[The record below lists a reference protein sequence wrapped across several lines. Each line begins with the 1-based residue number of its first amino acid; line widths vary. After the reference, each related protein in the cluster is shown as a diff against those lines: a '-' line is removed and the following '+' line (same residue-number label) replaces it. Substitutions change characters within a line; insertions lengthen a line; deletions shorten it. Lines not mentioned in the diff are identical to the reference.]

1 MKRFKYILTL
11 VLCASMALSLSAQ
24 SDSFKAGKNLN
35 VQFSIL
41 KELQR
46 SYVDTVQMDELVL
59 DGINAMLSKLDPY
72 TIYVPEENEEDME
85 LLMNGT
91 YGGIGA
97 VVQKK
102 VDGPVVI
109 TEPYKDSPA
118 SKFGLVPGDQII
130 EIDNKSVIGETSAES
145 TSRMKGVPG
154 SNVLF
159 KVVKMRSGDT
169 VLVDVVRERIRVSS
183 LDYAGIIRDSIG
195 YITLSGFI
203 TGTAKE
209 VRNAFLDLKKDGAK
223 KIVLDLRDNGGGS
236 LAEAVEIVSLFVPKG
251 TLVISS
257 KGKIEG
263 SNKEYYT
270 TSHPVDTL
278 VPIMVMINSG
288 SASASEIVAGAIQD
302 LDRGF
307 VAGKRSF
314 GKGLVQSVVPM
325 PFDGTLKYTTAKY
338 YTPSGRCVQAIDYS
352 HRNEDGSVGNIPD
365 SLTSEFT
372 TKKGRIVKDG
382 GGITPDIEI
391 DNIVYGRV
399 SFSVVFNNIVSD
411 YAMDYYKKHPKIAPA
426 EEFVLTDEGY
436 DDFVKFAASRE
447 FDARSV
453 SQVEM
458 DDLLKKAKEEG
469 MYEIFKAE
477 FDALSDKLNLSKEE
491 ALKMAKDE
499 LLPIIEAEILSKYYF
514 REASIFPELRYDK
527 QLEEALD
534 SWKSN
539 FPL

>member
-1 MKRFKYILTL
+1 MRRIKYIITL
-11 VLCASMALSLSAQ
+11 MLCASMAFPLSAQ
-24 SDSFKAGKNLN
+24 SDSFKTGKNLN

-46 SYVDTVQMDELVL
+46 SYVDSVQTDELIL
-59 DGINAMLSKLDPY
+59 HGINSMLSKLDPY

-97 VVQKK
+97 VVQKA
-102 VDGPVVI
+102 VDGPVII

-118 SKFGLVPGDQII
+118 AKYGLVPGDHII

-154 SNVLF
+154 SSVLF
-159 KVVKMRSGDT
+159 KVAKMRSGDT
-169 VLVDVVRERIRVSS
+169 ITIDVVRERIRVSS
-183 LDYAGIIRDSIG
+183 LDYAGILRDSIG
-195 YITLSGFI
+195 YIKLSGFI

-209 VRNAFLDLKKDGAK
+209 VRNAFVDLKKEGAK
-223 KIVLDLRDNGGGS
+223 RVLLDLRDNGGGS

-270 TSHPVDTL
+270 TTHPVDTL
-278 VPIMVMINSG
+278 VPVMVMINSG

-307 VAGKRSF
+307 VVGKRSF

-365 SLTSEFT
+365 SLTNEFT
-372 TKKGRIVKDG
+372 TKNGRIVKDG

-399 SFSVVFNNIVSD
+399 SFSVVYNNIVGD
-411 YAMDYYKKHPKIAPA
+411 YAMDYYKKNPTIAPA
-426 EEFVLTDEGY
+426 QEFVLSDDEY
-436 DDFVKFAASRE
+436 NEFVKFAAARE

-458 DDLLKKAKEEG
+458 DKLLKNAKEEG
-469 MYEIFKAE
+469 MYDSFKAE
-477 FDALSDKLNLSKEE
+477 FDALSDKLNLSKED
-491 ALKMAKDE
+491 ALMMAKDQ
-499 LLPIIEAEILSKYYF
+499 LLPIIEMEILTKYYF
-514 REASIFPELRYDK
+514 REASIFSELRYDT
-527 QLEEALD
+527 QLDKALD
-534 SWKSN
+534 SWKSD
-539 FPL
+539 FPI